1 MNLTALRE
9 KIKNITDYSPD
20 LQQFNDQLDEIV
32 NDSLYAIWTMKRWT
46 FATKTLNYR
55 LFPDILPDRD
65 NQNVVAPATSVGIT
79 WIQGDRDY
87 H

>member
-46 FATKTLNYR
+46 LSTENC
-55 LFPDILPDRD
+55 
-65 NQNVVAPATSVGIT
+65 
-79 WIQGDRDY
+79 
-87 H
+87 